1 MNSADGIA
9 VDMEKLPELKNL
21 KSLLLKKCRI
31 TPPSLVDLS
40 KFIALGSPDSLQISA
55 LTLDG
60 IKLSGTDSL
69 RSILGLSAD
78 TFLPT
83 IPCGSLELLSL
94 NGCGLNDR
102 DVKPLMCAIAAGN
115 GVLIK
120 EVRLSANRLTD
131 TAVDYLIDQ
140 SPGTILSLQTL
151 DLSLNKVCSSEFFPI
166 YRLRGSKVSPL

>member
-21 KSLLLKKCRI
+21 KTLLLKKCRI

-69 RSILGLSAD
+69 RSI
-78 TFLPT
+78 
-83 IPCGSLELLSL
+83 PCGGLELLSL
-94 NGCGLNDR
+94 TGCGLNDR

-140 SPGTILSLQTL
+140 SPGTTLSLQTL
-151 DLSLNKVCSSEFFPI
+151 DLSINKVCSSKFIPI